1 MVIECLEERP
11 ISTIANRADC
21 RYALSSWEATS
32 KTIPCVSRWHG
43 GGEGEISLKY
53 SPNSPD
59 SQNNNQMTIKNSK
72 TEKDF
77 KVPLNKYVHRTKGK
91 HG

>member
-11 ISTIANRADC
+11 ISTIAIRADC
-21 RYALSSWEATS
+21 RYALSSWESTS

-59 SQNNNQMTIKNSK
+59 SQNKQSNDNKK
-72 TEKDF
+72 LKDRERF
-77 KVPLNKYVHRTKGK
+77 QSTTK
-91 HG
+91 